1 MRSLAPVQVRH
12 DASKYDGY
20 RLTNQGYDYLALR
33 ALVSRGVVQGLGRQI
48 GVGKESDVY
57 EAQDEEGDTLIIKFH
72 RLGRTSFRAV
82 KSKRDYLRGRTSFSW
97 LYLNRLAA
105 KKEFAFMRAL
115 RDRGLPVPEAIDH
128 NRHAVVMSKVHGT
141 PLCRC
146 TKEDVPD
153 PAFVYRQIMENLV
166 AVTALGLVH
175 CDFNEFNIMMHDDG
189 TITFIDFP
197 QMISVKHPNALAL
210 FERDV
215 DCILRFFDRK
225 LHFHP
230 DQDPG
235 LGDLAYPDFA
245 ALVGAEAGQDE
256 RMDRELRASGF
267 HSKDAEVLDRYI
279 ESLRRDGEEGGSESD
294 GEEEE
299 SGSESDGEEEESGS
313 ESDGDGDLAAEDGE
327 EVGGEAGRRNG
338 HEPSARAEQGEPGG
352 ASEVEGEGEEE
363 GEEEWSLK
371 PEVKDILAE
380 QMQRRLNLQKG
391 KAPKGSRSKNANKH
405 AYGRRNNAEKH
416 KYRPKRGDW

>member
-1 MRSLAPVQVRH
+1 MRSLAPVQVHH

-299 SGSESDGEEEESGS
+299 SGSESDG
-313 ESDGDGDLAAEDGE
+313 DGDLAAEDGE

-352 ASEVEGEGEEE
+352 ASEVEGEGEGEEE

-416 KYRPKRGDW
+416 KYQPKRGDW